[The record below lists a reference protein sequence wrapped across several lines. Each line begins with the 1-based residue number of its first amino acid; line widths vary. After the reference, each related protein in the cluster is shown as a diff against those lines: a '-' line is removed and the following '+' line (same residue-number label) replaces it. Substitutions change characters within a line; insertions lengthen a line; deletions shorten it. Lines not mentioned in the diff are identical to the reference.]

1 MISKA
6 QSNYVQNS
14 LYCNELVSLYAS
26 VVLRNPDYSIIF
38 VKTVN
43 QYEY

>member
-1 MISKA
+1 MISETK
-6 QSNYVQNS
+6 SNYVQNS
-14 LYCNELVSLYAS
+14 LCCNELVALYAFA
-26 VVLRNPDYSIIF
+26 VLRNPDYSIIF